1 MPWLASTTCSW
12 AVIKTMTNGNLGSA
26 SQITGEDP
34 FDSALI
40 TRLFHEVSAEFQQ
53 PFPSPALPILGAAA
67 SGPLEKES
75 GYSSPPPVHPILSEP
90 APHSGTA
97 GPQSAPSAIRS
108 GGHAPADANTQGFGE
123 PRCSKERFGELSSK
137 PDVRSGHSL
146 SHLSESES
154 ESDPSALYF
163 VREPEKAL
171 GGGPSIIGNV
181 GGAAPFRGFPVE
193 KIRAD
198 FPALHQQ
205 VHGRDL
211 IWFDNAATTH
221 KPQSVIDAVSG
232 FYAHDYSNVNRAA
245 HALAQRATELY
256 ESGRDKVRE
265 FIGASSKDEIVFVRG
280 ATEAINLVAQTF
292 GKAQVG
298 AGDEIL
304 LTTMEHHAN
313 IVPWKILAEQ
323 TGASLRVVPI
333 NDRGELL
340 LDHFATLLSSRTK
353 LVAITHVSNALGTI
367 NPLEHIIPLAH
378 AYGVPVL
385 VDGAQST
392 PHIPIDVQALGAD
405 FYVFS
410 GHKVFAPTGIGIL
423 YGRKEL
429 LESMPPYQGGGAM
442 IQDVTFSKI
451 TYNPPPQK
459 FEAGTQH
466 IAGVVGLAAAIDY
479 LQGIG
484 MPAIAA
490 YEHELLEYATAALA
504 EVRGIRPIGTA
515 ASKASVLTFNV
526 NGVDSEEVGQ
536 FLDSQGVAVR
546 AGHHCAQPS
555 LRRFGVEKA
564 VRPSFAFY
572 NTREEIDVLIR
583 ALHQLPRR

>member
-1 MPWLASTTCSW
+1 MKNGSFQTVSHSPAS
-12 AVIKTMTNGNLGSA
+12 ADGANG
-26 SQITGEDP
+26 DP
-34 FDSALI
+34 FDTALI
-40 TRLFHEVSAEFQQ
+40 ARLFDEVAAELQHGL
-53 PFPSPALPILGAAA
+53 PAAALPIVGGSDKTL
-67 SGPLEKES
+67 PLDHES
-75 GYSSPPPVHPILSEP
+75 HSPAPPPVHPILSDSARSPAVSEP
-90 APHSGTA
+90 S
-97 GPQSAPSAIRS
+97 PSSTHVRT
-108 GGHAPADANTQGFGE
+108 GGHQAGAEDTHDFGE
-123 PRCSKERFGELSSK
+123 PRCSRERFGTELSSK

-146 SHLSESES
+146 THLAEPTGAGDASSF
-154 ESDPSALYF
+154 YF
-163 VREPEKAL
+163 LREPERTQAPT
-171 GGGPSIIGNV
+171 GHASFAESGNH
-181 GGAAPFRGFPVE
+181 PPLRGFDVHAV
-193 KIRAD
+193 RAD
-198 FPALHQQ
+198 FPALRQK
-205 VHGRDL
+205 VYGRDL

-221 KPQSVIDAVSG
+221 KPQSVIDAVSH

-256 ESGRDKVRE
+256 ENGREKVRE
-265 FIGASSKDEIVFVRG
+265 FIGAASKDEIVFVRG
-280 ATEAINLVAQTF
+280 TTEAINLVAQTF
-292 GKAQVG
+292 GKQNIG
-298 AGDEIL
+298 SGDEIL

-313 IVPWKILAEQ
+313 IVPWKLLAEQ
-323 TGASLRVVPI
+323 TGANLRVAPI

-340 LDHFATLLSSRTK
+340 LDQFATLFSSRTK

-367 NPLEHIIPLAH
+367 NPVEHIIALAH

-392 PHIPIDVQALGAD
+392 PHLPVNVQALGAD

-410 GHKVFAPTGIGIL
+410 GHKIFAPTGIGIL

-429 LESMPPYQGGGAM
+429 LDAMPPYQGGGSM
-442 IQDVTFSKI
+442 INDVTFSKI
-451 TYNPPPQK
+451 TYNPAPQK

-466 IAGVVGLAAAIDY
+466 IAGVVGLAAAINY
-479 LQGIG
+479 LLGIG

-504 EVRGIRPIGTA
+504 DLRGIRPIGTA
-515 ASKASVLTFNV
+515 AAKASVLTFV
-526 NGVDSEEVGQ
+526 VDGVDSEEVGR
-536 FLDSQGVAVR
+536 FLDSQGIAVR

-572 NTREEIDVLIR
+572 NTREEIDALIR